1 MGVSKHRKNHKAK
14 VAKYKINI
22 KIAEKAR
29 KKKLIEE
36 YIKMQQ
42 ELMASREAHTSTEE
56 VVGPDVNVDELNENW
71 DSIDLNNAEIT
82 SEDIVSVP
90 VTVEDKQI
98 EPIVETKSESND
110 NNN

>member
-14 VAKYKINI
+14 VAKYKINV
-22 KIAEKAR
+22 KLAEKAR

-42 ELMASREAHTSTEE
+42 ELMASREAHSSTEE

-71 DSIDLNNAEIT
+71 DSVDLNNAEIT
-82 SEDIVSVP
+82 SEDIDSVP
-90 VTVEDKQI
+90 VTVEEQV
-98 EPIVETKSESND
+98 VETKVESDD
-110 NNN
+110 NNNQQ

>member
-42 ELMASREAHTSTEE
+42 ELMASKEAHTSTEE
-56 VVGPDVNVDELNENW
+56 VIGPDINVDELNEDW
-71 DSIDLNNAEIT
+71 DSVDLSNVEII
-82 SEDIVSVP
+82 SEDVVP
-90 VTVEDKQI
+90 VEDNSVI
-98 EPIVETKSESND
+98 ETKSDLND
-110 NNN
+110 NNNQ

>member
-1 MGVSKHRKNHKAK
+1 MGVSKHRKGHREK

-56 VVGPDVNVDELNENW
+56 VIGPDVNVDELNEDW
-71 DSIDLNNAEIT
+71 DSVDLSNVEII
-82 SEDIVSVP
+82 SEDVVP
-90 VTVEDKQI
+90 VVEDNSVI
-98 EPIVETKSESND
+98 ETKSDLND